1 MALRRRTAVSVP
13 MGEPRRTRHGGAGSA
28 VLQFAITGLVA
39 VALVGLAAFL
49 LQRRAAAN
57 QAIDEARN
65 VTRVLAST
73 AIMPNL
79 SQSVVAGNP
88 NALRRLDAAVRT
100 HVLNDQVRRVKLWT
114 ADGHIVYSDEPRLIG
129 ARYPLAKDDL
139 ESLREHKVTAD
150 ISDLS
155 APENRFE
162 RGQGKLLEV
171 YLPVHTPNGQPLLF
185 ETYQRYGSIAH
196 DAQQVWLAFAPA
208 LGGALLL
215 LWILQIP
222 LARSLAG
229 RLREGQREREALLLR
244 AMEASDAER
253 RRIAA
258 DLHDGVVQDLA
269 GISYGL
275 EAGAE
280 HAGTRGDAGSATD
293 MRRGAAATRQSMRQL
308 RSLLVELHP
317 PNLHASGLE
326 PALTDLCAPLRAHGV
341 DCELD
346 VETVPRLSPP
356 GEELVFRAAQEA
368 LRNVL
373 AHANATRT
381 VIRLSQEQERV
392 VLTVEDD
399 GRGFTPDD
407 VEQSRSDGHL
417 GLSLLADRAMDL
429 GGALDVDAEPGRGT
443 RLRLEVATP

>member
-1 MALRRRTAVSVP
+1 

-57 QAIDEARN
+57 QAIKEARG
-65 VTRVLAST
+65 VTRVIAST

-79 SQSVVAGNP
+79 SQSLVDGDPKAI
-88 NALRRLDAAVRT
+88 RRIDRAVRT
-100 HVLNDQVRRVKLWT
+100 HVLTDQVRRVKIWT

-129 ARYPLAKDDL
+129 AQYPLAKDDL
-139 ESLREHKVTAD
+139 ESLRENKVTAD

-171 YLPVHTPNGQPLLF
+171 YLPVHTPSGQPLLF

-196 DAQQVWLAFAPA
+196 DAQEVWLAFAPA

-280 HAGTRGDAGSATD
+280 HAGTRGDPTGAGD
-293 MRRGAAATRQSMRQL
+293 MRRGASATRQSMRQL

-326 PALTDLCAPLRAHGV
+326 PALSDLCAPLRAHGV

-346 VETVPRLSPP
+346 IETVPRLSPP

-381 VIRLSQEQERV
+381 VVRLAQEQGRV

-399 GRGFTPDD
+399 GSGFTPDD

>member
-1 MALRRRTAVSVP
+1 VSVP

-49 LQRRAAAN
+49 LQRRAAAH

-65 VTRVLAST
+65 VTRVLART

-79 SQSVVAGNP
+79 SPTLVDGNHK
-88 NALRRLDAAVRT
+88 AIRRLDDAVRD
-100 HVLNDQVRRVKLWT
+100 HVLNSQVRRVKLWT

-129 ARYPLAKDDL
+129 AHYPLDEDDL
-139 ESLREHKVTAD
+139 AALRGHNKVTAD

-155 APENRFE
+155 APENVYE

-171 YLPVHTPNGQPLLF
+171 YVRVHTPTGQPLLF
-185 ETYQRYGSIAH
+185 ETYQRYGSIAK

-215 LWILQIP
+215 LWVLQIP

-280 HAGTRGDAGSATD
+280 HAGTRGDPRSATD
-293 MRRGAAATRQSMRQL
+293 MRRGASATRHSMRQL

-326 PALTDLCAPLRAHGV
+326 PALSDLCAPLRAHGV
-341 DCELD
+341 ACELD
-346 VETVPRLSPP
+346 IDTVPRLSPP

-381 VIRLSQEQERV
+381 VVRLTQEQDRV
-392 VLTVEDD
+392 ILTVEDD
-399 GRGFTPDD
+399 GQGFTPND